1 MAAATA
7 AAAASAAAANASGP
21 TMVGDA
27 DMHLGAT
34 AGIVPRKSKKRE
46 ERTCVYFFVLSP
58 ESSLCRSPPL
68 RAEGSD
74 TEQSELS
81 SGSGSEAASDRRR
94 QLPSRGVRS
103 QQLWQ
108 QVTQLPY
115 TPEAAV
121 QQRAAVLWKVDG
133 SPEWCDAT
141 VLEFDCS
148 NGQASTCWCT
158 MYDDD
163 DEEEWHDLREEAV
176 RWPASGMETA
186 PGASWP
192 VQRAAAGE
200 AAHTQW
206 APAGGQ
212 CGPVMRGFV
221 NWYACVSHSWFDVH
235 LARLSSSS
243 DAFVN
248 LCPKVGLM
256 CTFLHS
262 APELFDICPL

>member
-1 MAAATA
+1 MELPRSAPKPAARQVGVLAGSGRTVHRLA
-7 AAAASAAAANASGP
+7 RAASVRLVSC
-21 TMVGDA
+21 
-27 DMHLGAT
+27 L
-34 AGIVPRKSKKRE
+34 
-46 ERTCVYFFVLSP
+46 LS
-58 ESSLCRSPPL
+58 
-68 RAEGSD
+68 SD
-74 TEQSELS
+74 TEQSGLSSGIEAEEESELS
-81 SGSGSEAASDRRR
+81 GSSGSEAEEESELSGGSGSEAASDRRR

-115 TPEAAV
+115 TPAAAV

-148 NGQASTCWCT
+148 NGQHLLV
-158 MYDDD
+158 YDDD

-176 RWPASGMETA
+176 RWPASGVETA

-206 APAGGQ
+206 AAAGGQ